1 MKNLKQIATVA
12 SALGAILVVYSLFGR
27 SSYSIGSEFCWV
39 DPDLKN
45 TKRVGISLKVIDK
58 KSDVIEFSLTHVMAT
73 DLMQSMTARYSQMSD
88 SVSQE
93 RLKGIIEKNTLTKS
107 ACGDLYSQKEK
118 LAGLI
123 ETEVKKQA
131 ALDAEAKVKKDA
143 DEKEANAKLA
153 VEIDA
158 SKKLLENPDEVF
170 CVFDKNDQY
179 GKPVEYFVTKYIGSH
194 ERNDKS
200 LGYEFTQGK
209 YESETRKIVPADTN
223 SIGAI
228 TTYWTIEQFHD
239 ALPLDRVIKGKDRCI
254 AEIEKRH
261 EEKIKQFEALN
272 IKVNQI
278 ICTSYSTYKV
288 IGFENSYEDKTSIG
302 RRRAILSPVEL
313 NAKGRAIT
321 SEYGSKN
328 WADRDSIVDPKNN
341 YNLNESEC
349 LAKMQEEQKKKKSQ
363 ETF

>member
-1 MKNLKQIATVA
+1 MKNLKQIVTVA

-39 DPDLKN
+39 DPDLQN

-88 SVSQE
+88 SVSEE

-107 ACGDLYSQKEK
+107 ACGDLYSKKEK

-123 ETEVKKQA
+123 ETEMKKQA

-143 DEKEANAKLA
+143 VEKEASAKLA

-158 SKKLLENPDEVF
+158 SKKLLEKPDEVF

-179 GKPVEYFVTKYIGSH
+179 GKPVEYFVTKFIGSH
-194 ERNDKS
+194 ERTDRS
-200 LGYEFTQGK
+200 LAYEFTQGK
-209 YESETRKIVPADTN
+209 YESETHKIVPADTN
-223 SIGAI
+223 TIGAV

-239 ALPLDRVIKGKDRCI
+239 ALPLDRVIKGKDLCI
-254 AEIEKRH
+254 AEIGKRIAA
-261 EEKIKQFEALN
+261 KVKTFDALN
-272 IKVNQI
+272 IRMNQI
-278 ICTSYSTYKV
+278 ICTPYSNYKV
-288 IGFENSYEDKTSIG
+288 TGFETGSTSSSTLG
-302 RRRAILSPVEL
+302 GKKALMVSVEL
-313 NAKGRAIT
+313 NDKGRAIA
-321 SEYGSKN
+321 SEYAGKD
-328 WADRDSIVDPKNN
+328 WLDQERLTDSKNN

-349 LAKMQEEQKKKKSQ
+349 LVKMQEEQKKKKSQ